1 MTPQAAT
8 CRASVRRCAT
18 GSVAIG
24 VSAVRPPYLRNSF
37 MRSIVVG
44 IIGSPSLQFI
54 SVKWRL
60 ISSTVPENIVAEG
73 STAVELPAC
82 VFSLSEIGVVSAFLM
97 RGHRMFRVLSINSFF
112 GMRGKRSGIDG
123 DSENRH
129 SAVGT
134 RYGHL
139 IGKSRSG
146 NGDGGNARILGGLR
160 FMTVAAFVPAV
171 FRHCLLSLRR
181 SDVIQ

>member
-1 MTPQAAT
+1 MAVDIVDRAGKYRCGRIDGRRTPGLRLFAFRDRGCECLFDAGPQD
-8 CRASVRRCAT
+8 
-18 GSVAIG
+18 
-24 VSAVRPPYLRNSF
+24 VS
-37 MRSIVVG
+37 
-44 IIGSPSLQFI
+44 
-54 SVKWRL
+54 
-60 ISSTVPENIVAEG
+60 
-73 STAVELPAC
+73 
-82 VFSLSEIGVVSAFLM
+82 GVVDKL
-97 RGHRMFRVLSINSFF
+97 LF